1 MVDAGE
7 VTLHET
13 RDDDPAPQE
22 PRDRRLVL
30 IGFGA
35 DLLAIALCAWY
46 ATRLSR
52 GMDVNFD
59 QLNYH
64 YYYSWLLFHGGPH
77 QVDPEPFT
85 NRYVNPLPQLPWFF
99 FDSVLSPRASAGA
112 IAALAGVNLGL
123 VRRITMVVLEG
134 SVRPAG
140 RLALGIAAMA
150 VAGVAAVF
158 RLSLGTSLSDV
169 ILAIP
174 VLGSLLALLVGAR
187 ATVGVRGRF
196 WWPVLAGLLAG
207 AAVGAKLTMGP
218 FVLALAVATGVLAWT
233 LRSTRPVLGLALGGI
248 AGVAASGGWWFLSV
262 YHVTGNPMFPY
273 YNNIFGSDLWPHE
286 AFRDETYGPTSALDA
301 AKYPFYMFDGTDR
314 LLEYRLRDPRWVL
327 LEALVLAAAVL
338 ALVLLRRRGRAA
350 VRPPLA
356 GVLVGVFFVVAA
368 LAWLAQFGI
377 ARYAVPAELLTGT
390 LIVILLVF
398 LVRRPLPA
406 AAVAVA
412 VALVM
417 APFVQGHSAHREFKP
432 DRYGVHA
439 AALRAIP
446 AGSVVL
452 VDGLSAPSGFLLSYV
467 PDTSRR
473 HLVHPWFYGSP
484 LLEKLKREQI
494 ATAPRIYVIKAG
506 WWRSQTSAKVRFE
519 QAVGVR
525 VEPETCQRIRNNVG
539 PRELCRAV
547 WVG

>member
-1 MVDAGE
+1 MVQTGE
-7 VTLHET
+7 VAPEAT
-13 RDDDPAPQE
+13 REDDPDSRE
-22 PRDRRLVL
+22 PRDRRLRL
-30 IGFGA
+30 IGLGA
-35 DLLAIALCAWY
+35 DLLAILLCAWY
-46 ATRLSR
+46 ATRMSR
-52 GMDVNFD
+52 GMDINFD

-99 FDSVLSPRASAGA
+99 LDSVLPPRACAGA
-112 IAALAGVNLGL
+112 IAALAGVNLAV

-134 SVRPAG
+134 SVRPAA
-140 RLALGIAAMA
+140 RLALGISAMA

-174 VLGSLLALLVGAR
+174 VLCGLLALLVGAR
-187 ATVGVRGRF
+187 PDVGPRGRF
-196 WWPVLAGLLAG
+196 WWPALAGLLVG

-218 FVLALAVATGVLAWT
+218 FVLALVVATGVLAWS
-233 LRSTRPVLGLALGGI
+233 LRSFRPVLGLAVGGVVGI
-248 AGVAASGGWWFLSV
+248 AASGGWWFVSV
-262 YHVTGNPMFPY
+262 YDATGNPMFPY

-286 AFRDETYGPTSALDA
+286 AFRDETYGPRSAIDA

-314 LLEYRLRDPRWVL
+314 LLEYHLRDPRWVL
-327 LEALVLAAAVL
+327 LEVLVLAAVVL
-338 ALVLLRRRGRAA
+338 ALVQLRRRGRTA

-356 GVLVGVFFVVAA
+356 GVLVGTFFVVAG

-390 LIVILLVF
+390 LIVVLIVF
-398 LVRRPLPA
+398 LARRPLPA
-406 AAVAVA
+406 AVVAVV

-417 APFVQGHSAHREFKP
+417 APFVQGHTAHREFKP
-432 DRYGVHA
+432 DRYGVHDA
-439 AALRAIP
+439 VLKAIP
-446 AGSVVL
+446 PGSVVL
-452 VDGLSAPSGFLLSYV
+452 VDGFSAPSGFLLRYV

-506 WWRSQTSAKVRFE
+506 WWLNQPAAAGFE
-519 QAVGVR
+519 KAVGVH
-525 VEPETCQRIRNNVG
+525 VLPETCKRIPNNIG
-539 PRELCRAV
+539 PRKLCVGV
-547 WVG
+547 WTG